1 LRIKYKTRI
10 DTPFIMKQIQ
20 RTLNILLLVL
30 LIAHSGF
37 GQVKKTMPPKKP
49 GPPKKVVTIEDQ
61 FKTYLQ
67 TENEALAGTIIHKDS
82 LFYGLYCQAILVEE
96 PEEKIVLFTKFID
109 LNPKVG
115 LAKAY
120 LNRGAAYVFSE
131 KYQESLPDFGKAV
144 SLDPK
149 EKFSYYFRGIAYH
162 SLGQQ
167 DSALKDLNQTIKMQ
181 PSFAMA
187 YLMRGST
194 YIKMKNFKSA
204 LADLNVVVKSD
215 PFNDQG
221 YLFRGMAYEGLELYD
236 QAIAD
241 WKEAKKL
248 NKENSDTVHD
258 LINRAKEESK
268 GHKTE

>member
-1 LRIKYKTRI
+1 
-10 DTPFIMKQIQ
+10 MKQ
-20 RTLNILLLVL
+20 TLKTFNILLFALFISL
-30 LIAHSGF
+30 TAF
-37 GQVKKTMPPKKP
+37 GQVKKSVPPKKP
-49 GPPKKVVTIEDQ
+49 GPPKKAVTIEEQ
-61 FKTYLQ
+61 FITYLK

-82 LFYGLYCQAILVEE
+82 LYYGLYCQGILTEDA
-96 PEEKIVLFTKFID
+96 EEKISLFTKFID

-131 KYQESLPDFGKAV
+131 KYEESLPDFNKAV

-149 EKFSYYFRGIAYH
+149 EKFSFYFRGIAYH

-181 PSFAMA
+181 PTFVMA

-204 LADLNVVVKSD
+204 LADLNTLIKSD

-221 YLFRGMAYEGLELYD
+221 YINRGLAYEGLEQYD
-236 QAIAD
+236 LAIAD

-248 NKENSDTVHD
+248 NKENSDITHE

-268 GHKTE
+268 GHKTAE